1 MGLLKLHWYG
11 IGTGSLLWCFEMGR
25 PVLVR
30 VVVRLGVCVCVIFTA
45 RGTSAT
51 AMGKWVT
58 SSTAVPT
65 EVREVPKKNSM
76 Y

>member
-1 MGLLKLHWYG
+1 VVLRDGLRDG
-11 IGTGSLLWCFEMGR
+11 PACSSSRRR
-25 PVLVR
+25 PAR
-30 VVVRLGVCVCVIFTA
+30 CVCVIFTA
-45 RGTSAT
+45 RRTSAT

-65 EVREVPKKNSM
+65 EVREVPKKHSM